1 VGKTP
6 QEVRV
11 EGVIME
17 DIVITIERT
26 PTQAAIYS
34 DEPGITVIRDAHV
47 SNRDLLL
54 AYADSLE
61 EMQRLEPAP
70 TV

>member
-1 VGKTP
+1 
-6 QEVRV
+6 
-11 EGVIME
+11 MD

-47 SNRDLLL
+47 TDRELLL
-54 AYADSLE
+54 AYADSRE
-61 EMQRLEPAP
+61 EMQLLQPARA
-70 TV
+70 TS

>member
-1 VGKTP
+1 
-6 QEVRV
+6 
-11 EGVIME
+11 MD

-47 SNRDLLL
+47 TDRELLL

-61 EMQRLEPAP
+61 EMQLLEPARA
-70 TV
+70 T